1 MIVRFWRPHAQRPER
16 AKSGSLLGGAIA
28 DAGAAP
34 LPGSGPGS
42 RSPHRAR
49 TRSADG
55 IYALL
60 ALRSFATS
68 WAPLTDEV
76 EDLGQT
82 NLSCG
87 SYDDM
92 LPNTPLCS
100 AIYVIERES
109 VGLLLEHRADPN
121 GYHSRHFDW
130 ETQPHEDISPLFTTA
145 MQRRPHLVKMRL
157 QAHADPNEC
166 GYEKDLSGE
175 AVSPEGGEH
184 APPGSRRCGKQSRT
198 HVTAAQARRKAA
210 IDIRSCCCFSSTTR
224 TATHT
229 KMRGGKSGNDEM
241 GVTR

>member
-1 MIVRFWRPHAQRPER
+1 M
-16 AKSGSLLGGAIA
+16 SLEPRL
-28 DAGAAP
+28 D
-34 LPGSGPGS
+34 
-42 RSPHRAR
+42 
-49 TRSADG
+49 ADG

-82 NLSCG
+82 NLACG

-100 AIYVIERES
+100 VIHVIGRET
-109 VGLLLEHRADPN
+109 VGILLEHRADPN

-184 APPGSRRCGKQSRT
+184 APRVTPLWQAVEDACDCSPSSPQGRDRRTIVLLLLLYDTNCNT
-198 HVTAAQARRKAA
+198 HQDAWRQERQ
-210 IDIRSCCCFSSTTR
+210 
-224 TATHT
+224 
-229 KMRGGKSGNDEM
+229 
-241 GVTR
+241 

>member
-1 MIVRFWRPHAQRPER
+1 MRPQM
-16 AKSGSLLGGAIA
+16 SLEPRL
-28 DAGAAP
+28 D
-34 LPGSGPGS
+34 
-42 RSPHRAR
+42 
-49 TRSADG
+49 ADG

-82 NLSCG
+82 NFACG
-87 SYDDM
+87 SYDNM

-100 AIYVIERES
+100 ALDVIEREI

-121 GYHSRHFDW
+121 GYHSRQFDW
-130 ETQPHEDISPLFTTA
+130 VGQPHEDISPLFTAA

-184 APPGSRRCGKQSRT
+184 APPGHAAVASSRGR
-198 HVTAAQARRKAA
+198 
-210 IDIRSCCCFSSTTR
+210 
-224 TATHT
+224 
-229 KMRGGKSGNDEM
+229 M
-241 GVTR
+241 